1 MPRVSFVHGSVS
13 NWIPEYEIVS
23 PPFPRGG
30 RLPFKK
36 KHAKEVE
43 SNFDGLAHA
52 HYRVPIAFSTVV
64 REFLSKEN
72 SFKIEKYT
80 NTFNMIVLAFH

>member
-23 PPFPRGG
+23 LPFPRGG

-43 SNFDGLAHA
+43 SNFDGLAH
-52 HYRVPIAFSTVV
+52 YRVI
-64 REFLSKEN
+64 LSKEN